1 MNRSVR
7 NGIVPPAWEKMNRM
21 SGKRA
26 AAPLNS
32 RLAMVRVVS
41 VPYSMT
47 AGGMSGTR
55 FRQQLAA
62 VGCVYTTAWRVANDD
77 YPVREISMAKLYAA
91 RIATEV
97 ADECIQIHGGAG
109 YMKEYGI
116 ERAWR
121 DMRLNRIGAGTDE
134 IMLDVIGRSYGL

>member
-62 VGCVYTTAWRVANDD
+62 VGCVYTTAWRRLTSSITGAN
-77 YPVREISMAKLYAA
+77 
-91 RIATEV
+91 
-97 ADECIQIHGGAG
+97 AG
-109 YMKEYGI
+109 SPSH
-116 ERAWR
+116 
-121 DMRLNRIGAGTDE
+121 L
-134 IMLDVIGRSYGL
+134 SP